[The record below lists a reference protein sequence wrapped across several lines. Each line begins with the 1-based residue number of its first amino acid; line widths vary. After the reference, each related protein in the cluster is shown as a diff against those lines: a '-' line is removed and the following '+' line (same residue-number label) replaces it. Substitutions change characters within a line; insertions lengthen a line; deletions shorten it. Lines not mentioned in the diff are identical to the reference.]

1 MFADWA
7 VQTFRLYAGQAF
19 IEVEYTVG
27 PVPIEDGLGK
37 EIISRWET
45 GMLIVYSHR
54 EVGEG
59 EGRRSSVDGRL
70 VC

>member
-1 MFADWA
+1 MFGDWA

-45 GMLIVYSHR
+45 GMSYDGDR
-54 EVGEG
+54 ERDPGSFSC
-59 EGRRSSVDGRL
+59 R
-70 VC
+70 